1 MYNQQQQNFQNSS
14 MNFQQPSSQ
23 AQYRGI
29 QKQYQPA
36 GQVQSFYQG
45 IGQSQ
50 NQFPTST
57 PNQSFQSQNIQSQG
71 QIGQQTQFASPEQ
84 FHASNYQGNQPGH
97 DNYLRADS
105 VNPSQSQFGIGAQTG
120 FQGTAQAGI
129 TNQFGFQGQ
138 TGQQNQAQYSGAN
151 PSVNQF
157 HSANYRGNQ
166 AGHDNYLRADSVNPT
181 QSQFGSQNQYAGQT
195 QIGAQQ
201 FGAQQQFGGAQQS
214 GAQQYGAQ
222 NQAAGSFH
230 TANYQGNQ
238 AGHDSY
244 LRADSTQPSNI
255 QQQFGLR

>member
-1 MYNQQQQNFQNSS
+1 MYNQQQQNFQNPS
-14 MNFQQPSSQ
+14 MNFQQPSASQ

-57 PNQSFQSQNIQSQG
+57 ANQSFQNQNLQNQG

-97 DNYLRADS
+97 DIYLRADS

-120 FQGTAQAGI
+120 FQNTSQMGMS
-129 TNQFGFQGQ
+129 NQFGYQGQ
-138 TGQQNQAQYSGAN
+138 MGQQNQAQFSGAN
-151 PSVNQF
+151 PSSANQF
-157 HSANYRGNQ
+157 HTANYRGNQ
-166 AGHDNYLRADSVNPT
+166 PGHDNYLRADSVNPT
-181 QSQFGSQNQYAGQT
+181 QSQFGSQNQYAGQN
-195 QIGAQQ
+195 QIGTQQ
-201 FGAQQQFGGAQQS
+201 FGSQQFGT
-214 GAQQYGAQ
+214 Q
-222 NQAAGSFH
+222 NQPGSFH

-238 AGHDSY
+238 AGHDNY
-244 LRADSTQPSNI
+244 LRADSTQPSNT
-255 QQQFGLR
+255 QQQFGLK